1 MDMLRNGCHIPVA
14 VLVGVVALA
23 VSACAQPS
31 KNKKEEAL
39 QDAVSAEIRR
49 EQDKAA
55 AISDSLVPEGASTPS
70 EWKGFPALKPGPEL
84 SLAELVA
91 QVHGLA
97 KDLRTYADADPE
109 NVARVLGFALPSDA
123 EDRRR
128 GVSGKVGSST
138 YEWAVWKRSPS
149 AAGHSVQLVLSPA
162 EACLSFDALSK
173 PLLADGFRM
182 YVPTY
187 GDDRRITFD
196 KLVDSG
202 LTLYVAATVDRRDAP
217 TCARVVMLELEPS
230 DESLG

>member
-1 MDMLRNGCHIPVA
+1 MLRNGCRIPVA
-14 VLVGVVALA
+14 VLGGALTLAVAACPQPAKASKDGVV
-23 VSACAQPS
+23 
-31 KNKKEEAL
+31 
-39 QDAVSAEIRR
+39 QDAVSAEIQR

-55 AISDSLVPEGASTPS
+55 AISDSLVPVGEEMLP

-84 SLAELVA
+84 RSIELVG

-97 KDLRTYADADPE
+97 KALRMYADAEPE
-109 NVARVLGFALPSDA
+109 SVARVLGIALPSDV

-149 AAGHSVQLVLSPA
+149 AAGYSVQLVLSPA

-173 PLLADGFRM
+173 PLLADRFQM

-187 GDDRRITFD
+187 GDDRRITFY
-196 KLVDSG
+196 KPVDSG
-202 LTLYVAATVDRRDAP
+202 LTLYVAVTVDRREAP
-217 TCARVVMLELEPS
+217 TCGRIIMLEMEPS
-230 DESLG
+230 DE